1 MTISAKCFMLRKK
14 MKVDGKEVCF
24 CLVDGKYSL
33 GYELEM
39 FEVYKKY
46 KQNDGCLHITFLI
59 GIEEF

>member
-1 MTISAKCFMLRKK
+1 MTIGAVSFFLRKK
-14 MKVDGKEVCF
+14 MKVDGKEGCY
-24 CLVDGKYSL
+24 CLADGKYGL

>member
-1 MTISAKCFMLRKK
+1 MTIGAVSFFLRKK
-14 MKVDGKEVCF
+14 MKVDGKEGCYCF
-24 CLVDGKYSL
+24 VNGKYGL